1 MIGKVDHHKV
11 KKHTTFLIN
20 NQYSTD
26 SKIIANQ
33 FNKYFIKVGSALANN
48 IKSHVDPLSYV
59 QRNKTTLNIPDIGVN
74 EIQSVISSLS
84 NSAVGYDEIPA
95 SIMKQLANYYAEPL
109 THLINQSILQG
120 HFPKELKLAKVL
132 PIFKSEDEQ
141 LVQNYRPISILPFFS
156 KFFKKIVS
164 KYIIK
169 FMDENELFYK
179 NQFGFRKQ
187 HSTSHAI
194 ITLVE
199 KVSKALD
206 KGKIVVG
213 VFLDLKKAFDT
224 VNHTIL
230 LRKLELY
237 GIRGNVHD

>member
-1 MIGKVDHHKV
+1 
-11 KKHTTFLIN
+11 
-20 NQYSTD
+20 
-26 SKIIANQ
+26 
-33 FNKYFIKVGSALANN
+33 
-48 IKSHVDPLSYV
+48 
-59 QRNKTTLNIPDIGVN
+59 
-74 EIQSVISSLS
+74 
-84 NSAVGYDEIPA
+84 
-95 SIMKQLANYYAEPL
+95 MKQLTNYYAEPL

-132 PIFKSEDEQ
+132 PIFNSEDDQ

-156 KFFKKIVS
+156 TIVEKIVS

-199 KVSKALD
+199 KSVKS
-206 KGKIVVG
+206 
-213 VFLDLKKAFDT
+213 F
-224 VNHTIL
+224 
-230 LRKLELY
+230 R
-237 GIRGNVHD
+237 